1 MPPDRGRSQR
11 ARREEILDGPVG
23 PVLARL
29 ALPMVLGIASSSFSG
44 AIDAYFIGK
53 LGSREL
59 GAYGFSFPVSL
70 VLNSLVM
77 GLGIGTASVVS
88 RTIGEGRAERIRQVT
103 THAFWMGLAV
113 ALILAGLGW
122 LTLEPLFRQ
131 LGATPDVLPL
141 IRQYMTVWYAGL
153 PLILLPMI
161 GNNAVRATGDT
172 RTPSLALLT
181 AAGLNVLFDPLL
193 IFGWGIVPG
202 LGLAGAA
209 LASVL
214 SQGLTLAAILAVL
227 GWREGMLEP
236 ALPRLRD
243 LVESGRRIGAV
254 AIPAAMT
261 RIVFPLSML
270 LITGLVASHG
280 SEAVAALAVAGRI
293 ETLVMI
299 VVVALSASL
308 VPFVGQNWGAGRPE
322 RARQG
327 LRASLRFAVV
337 WGLAAS
343 VALFLAA
350 PQVAR
355 LFTDDPRVIGPT
367 VLYLRIVSWSLGF
380 QGISALVSSAF
391 NAVNRALY
399 STAITLVRMF
409 ALYVPLAYL
418 GSYVWGLPGIFAGA
432 CAANVLAGVGSLV
445 WGERFFASVSLPVAP
460 APDTLAAPTPP
471 AGR

>member
-1 MPPDRGRSQR
+1 MPPERGRR
-11 ARREEILDGPVG
+11 ARREEILDGPVV

-29 ALPMVLGIASSSFSG
+29 AVPMVLGIASSSFSG
-44 AIDAYFIGK
+44 AVDAFFIGK

-70 VLNSLVM
+70 VLNSLIM

-88 RTIGEGRAERIRQVT
+88 RTIGEGKPERIRQVT
-103 THAFWMGLAV
+103 THAFWMGLTV

-122 LTLEPLFRQ
+122 LTLVPLFRQ
-131 LGATPDVLPL
+131 LGATADVLPL
-141 IRQYMTVWYAGL
+141 IREYMTVWYAGL

-172 RTPSLALLT
+172 RTPSLALLC
-181 AAGLNVLFDPLL
+181 AAAMNVLFDPLL

-214 SQGLTLAAILAVL
+214 SQGLTLTALLFVLAK
-227 GWREGMLEP
+227 REGMLEP
-236 ALPRLRD
+236 VLPKLRD

-254 AIPAAMT
+254 AVPAAMT

-270 LITGLVASHG
+270 LITGLVASYG
-280 SEAVAALAVAGRI
+280 PEAVGALAVAGRI

-308 VPFVGQNWGAGRPE
+308 VPFVGQNWGAGRPD
-322 RARQG
+322 RARHG
-327 LRASLRFAVV
+327 LRASLRFAAL
-337 WGLAAS
+337 WGLGVS
-343 VALFLAA
+343 LVLFLAA
-350 PQVAR
+350 PWVAR
-355 LFTDDPRVIGPT
+355 LFTDDSKVVAPT

-380 QGISALVSSAF
+380 QGISALVGSAF

-399 STAITLVRMF
+399 STAITLARMF
-409 ALYVPLAYL
+409 ALYVPLAWL
-418 GSYVWGLPGIFAGA
+418 GSYLWGLPGIFAGA
-432 CAANVLAGVGSLV
+432 CAANVLAGLGSLA
-445 WGERFFASVSLPVAP
+445 WGERFFSAATASPVGP
-460 APDTLAAPTPP
+460 AAAARP
-471 AGR
+471 